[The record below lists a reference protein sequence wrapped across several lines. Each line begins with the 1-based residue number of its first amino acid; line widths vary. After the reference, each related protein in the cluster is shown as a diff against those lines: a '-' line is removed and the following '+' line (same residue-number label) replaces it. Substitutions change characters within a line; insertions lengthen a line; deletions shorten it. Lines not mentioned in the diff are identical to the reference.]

1 MYKVMII
8 DDEPMIIQSVK
19 SGVDWKNLNLEVVY
33 TATDSRCALEYAK
46 ENYID
51 IVISDISMPPFN
63 GLTLCSEIA
72 KINKLIQFII
82 ISGYADFSYAKK
94 AIQIG
99 VAGYCLKPINYAEM
113 MSVLK
118 IAIRKIAPINDFM
131 EYDFMEY
138 VYENN
143 ICEIKKFLIQ
153 NKIKDKFCMIMVIGK
168 ENLSPYI
175 HVHHLAFNM
184 GINKYLYI
192 LNEDVS
198 ELLMNEEIKNN
209 HLIDG
214 IGITANK
221 VSYDNLLEHI
231 DDIMVKSYSFFFC
244 KEDKVNKEKSKL
256 QDEYYQKICE
266 KLDEP
271 ATLKKNLGK
280 YCNTACKTMNIKQ
293 AMKLHN
299 MILNKYKKHI
309 DEEDDWNI
317 YSFEELVRNYENFPN
332 MIQSLFQV
340 IEDFFDK
347 NEIVY
352 ESYNKNFLKVIK
364 YINTNFTKNISIK
377 DIGEELFLNSN
388 YISQLF
394 KKETGTTYVKYLTEL
409 RIEKAKELLKKTDMS
424 INDVCINSGFNDY
437 FYFIKK
443 FKKYTN
449 MAPSYYRKNNI

>member
-8 DDEPMIIQSVK
+8 DDEPMIIQSIK
-19 SGVDWKNLNLEVVY
+19 SGINWEKLNLELVY
-33 TATDSRCALEYAK
+33 TATDSRHALDYAK
-46 ENYID
+46 ENHID

-72 KINKLIQFII
+72 KLNSSIQFII

-99 VAGYCLKPINYAEM
+99 VAGYCLKPIDYTEM

-118 IAIRKIAPINDFM
+118 LAVDKIEPKNDFM

-143 ICEIKKFLIQ
+143 VEEIQKFLIR
-153 NKIKDKFCMIMVIGK
+153 NKIKDRFHMIMVIGK
-168 ENLSPYI
+168 ENLSKYI
-175 HVHHLAFNM
+175 KVHHLMFNI

-192 LNEDVS
+192 LNDDTDK
-198 ELLMNEEIKNN
+198 LMLNNEIKNN
-209 HLIDG
+209 PLIDG
-214 IGITANK
+214 IGITTNK

-231 DDIMVKSYSFFFC
+231 DDIMVKSYYFFFC
-244 KEDKVNKEKSKL
+244 KDDKILMDETKK
-256 QDEYYQKICE
+256 QDDYYNKICKDIDKPA
-266 KLDEP
+266 KLKE
-271 ATLKKNLGK
+271 NLLEYAKIPG
-280 YCNTACKTMNIKQ
+280 KTMNIKQ

-299 MILNKYKKHI
+299 MILNKYRGPI
-309 DEEDDWNI
+309 GEEDDLNI
-317 YSFEELVRNYENFPN
+317 YSFDELVRNYESFDNLIN
-332 MIQSLFQV
+332 NLLVV
-340 IEDFFDK
+340 IENSFEK
-347 NEIVY
+347 NDLTF
-352 ESYNKNFLKVIK
+352 ESYNKNFIKVIK
-364 YINTNFTKNISIK
+364 YINANFTKNISIK
-377 DIGEELFLNSN
+377 DIAEELFLNPN

-394 KKETGTTYVKYLTEL
+394 KKETGTTYVKYLTGL
-409 RIEKAKELLKKTDMS
+409 RIEKAKELLQKTDMS

-449 MAPSYYRKNNI
+449 MAPSYYRKSNI